1 MNVKIDTKEKFHVI
15 TPADNTISEIM
26 TEEISQLLLS
36 CLKKDVKNVILNLKE
51 VDVLP
56 ETVAQLIL
64 DCQQEFYEQQN
75 SFVICELKPAVEKDL
90 EQKEILELMNYT
102 PTESEAWDI
111 VQMEEI
117 ERELFEDE

>member
-90 EQKEILELMNYT
+90 EQKEILEMVLDSAF
-102 PTESEAWDI
+102 SELPLDSNFLWP
-111 VQMEEI
+111 QTT
-117 ERELFEDE
+117 FSGFY